1 MNGRSIVKAVAVVA
15 AFGALAGCARWT
27 ESPSGSASPA
37 ATEPESP
44 HRPIQ
49 DLVGVWDGLLFGE
62 QQETRAGVKSDQR
75 ATLTIRADGTWTM
88 LTQSELGKQWTS
100 SGQIRV
106 SGRDVVLDGTVVAGE
121 RAFVGKPVRYHV
133 RQQGG
138 RWVAGWG
145 DTFFEG
151 RKVLTG
157 AGLKRIG

>member
-1 MNGRSIVKAVAVVA
+1 MSARSVVKVVAVVA

-37 ATEPESP
+37 ATAPESV
-44 HRPIQ
+44 HRSMHDIA
-49 DLVGVWDGLLFGE
+49 GVWDGLMFGE
-62 QQETRAGVKSDQR
+62 QQETRAGYKSDQR
-75 ATLTIRADGTWTM
+75 ATLTIRPDGTWTM
-88 LTQSELGKQWTS
+88 LTQSEFGKEWTS
-100 SGQIRV
+100 AGQVRMA
-106 SGRDVVLDGTVVAGE
+106 GHDVVLDGTVVAGE
-121 RAFVGKPVRYHV
+121 RAFVGKPVRYHL
-133 RQQGG
+133 RQQGD